1 VVDGNDVLAVY
12 EAVQEAVKRAR
23 TGEGP
28 TLVECKTYRYRGH
41 FEGDPTV
48 YRPEEE
54 VQEWKKKDPIP
65 RFEAKL
71 SQMAIMTE
79 EQMKQVRD
87 EISNQIE
94 EAVKFAEESPW
105 PSPEEVLDD
114 VYA

>member
-1 VVDGNDVLAVY
+1 
-12 EAVQEAVKRAR
+12 
-23 TGEGP
+23 
-28 TLVECKTYRYRGH
+28 
-41 FEGDPTV
+41 
-48 YRPEEE
+48 
-54 VQEWKKKDPIP
+54 
-65 RFEAKL
+65 
-71 SQMAIMTE
+71 MTE